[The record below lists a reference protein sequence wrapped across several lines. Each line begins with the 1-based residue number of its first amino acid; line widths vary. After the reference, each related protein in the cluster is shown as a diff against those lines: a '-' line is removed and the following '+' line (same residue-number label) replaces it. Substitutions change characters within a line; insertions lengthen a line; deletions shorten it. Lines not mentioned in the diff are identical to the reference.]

1 EGEGNAIYLADTPD
15 AIRKK
20 VMKAKTDSGP
30 TEPNQKKP
38 EEIENLFH
46 LMRAVSKPET
56 VEYFDNLYNTCQ
68 IRYGDMKKQ
77 LAEDMIQFVAPF
89 TEKIN
94 EYVSNKDYLD
104 KVAKMGA
111 EKARESATKT
121 IREVREIIGFK
132 PY

>member
-1 EGEGNAIYLADTPD
+1 
-15 AIRKK
+15 
-20 VMKAKTDSGP
+20 
-30 TEPNQKKP
+30 
-38 EEIENLFH
+38 
-46 LMRAVSKPET
+46 
-56 VEYFDNLYNTCQ
+56 
-68 IRYGDMKKQ
+68 
-77 LAEDMIQFVAPF
+77 MIQFVAPF